1 VKVVIIGAS
10 DNPER
15 YSYKAAE
22 ALLKKGYDIELIGVK
37 NKTLFNIPIE
47 RSINCHLSEMIITL
61 YVGPQHQSNYIDDI
75 IKARPLKVI
84 FNPGTENSA
93 FQELLTQH
101 QIDWEE
107 ACTLVKLSLNQ
118 FP

>member
-1 VKVVIIGAS
+1 MKVVIIGAS

-22 ALLKKGYDIELIGVK
+22 ALLNKGFNIELVGLK
-37 NKTLFNIPIE
+37 NKTIFNHTIQPNIP
-47 RSINCHLSEMIITL
+47 HLSEEMIVTL
-61 YVGPQHQSNYIDDI
+61 YVGPQHQASYIDHI
-75 IKARPLKVI
+75 LQANPKKVI
-84 FNPGTENSA
+84 FNPGTENAS
-93 FQELLTQH
+93 FQEALTAQNSE
-101 QIDWEE
+101 WEE

>member
-10 DNPER
+10 DNSER

-22 ALLKKGYDIELIGVK
+22 ALSKKGFNIVLVGLK
-37 NKTLFNIPIE
+37 NKTIFNHEIQPAIPPLDEKTIV
-47 RSINCHLSEMIITL
+47 TL
-61 YVGPQHQSNYIDDI
+61 YVGPQHQHTYIPSI
-75 IKARPLKVI
+75 IQLHPDKVI
-84 FNPGTENSA
+84 FNPGTENPS
-93 FQELLTQH
+93 FQNLLDANN
-101 QIDWEE
+101 IVWEE